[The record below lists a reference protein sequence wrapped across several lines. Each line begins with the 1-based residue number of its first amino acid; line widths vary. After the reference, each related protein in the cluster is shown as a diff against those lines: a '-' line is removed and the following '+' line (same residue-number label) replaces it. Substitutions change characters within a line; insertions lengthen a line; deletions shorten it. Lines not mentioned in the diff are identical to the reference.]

1 MSITKQALRFILED
15 DKASPIKGE
24 FLSVGNAS
32 ILIDS
37 STLKSLL
44 QEYSKKYEE
53 DWFLEHGNIDFQT
66 RATQKVPHPCVK
78 QEVLLKSLFPGIT
91 SFSILDCS
99 DYEGADIVCDLNQVK
114 EWEEGQSRFDYIFDG
129 GVFDNIFNPANA
141 LINLN
146 NFLKEKG
153 RLFAYNSSTFIT
165 GAMTTFSCE
174 WFYGFFALNDLQTL
188 ILIYI
193 VYQI

>member
-15 DKASPIKGE
+15 DKASPIEGE
-24 FLSVGNAS
+24 FLSVGNAT

-44 QEYSKKYEE
+44 KEYSKEFKEH
-53 DWFLEHGNIDFQT
+53 WFTDSENIDLQT
-66 RATQKVPHPCVK
+66 RATQKVPHACVK
-78 QEVLLKSLFPGIT
+78 QEVLLRSIFPGIT

-99 DYEGADIVCDLNQVK
+99 DYEGAYIFCDLNQIK
-114 EWEEGQSRFDYIFDG
+114 EYEEPKSKFDYIFDG

-146 NFLKEKG
+146 N
-153 RLFAYNSSTFIT
+153 
-165 GAMTTFSCE
+165 
-174 WFYGFFALNDLQTL
+174 
-188 ILIYI
+188 
-193 VYQI
+193 